1 MSPQEFKDAV
11 RSMRYWQK
19 YVEDEPTTITKQRK
33 ETLENKIDDYLNA
46 SSK

>member
-19 YVEDEPTTITKQRK
+19 YVEDEPTTFAKQRK
-33 ETLENKIDDYLNA
+33 ESLEKEIDDYLNA
-46 SSK
+46 TSK